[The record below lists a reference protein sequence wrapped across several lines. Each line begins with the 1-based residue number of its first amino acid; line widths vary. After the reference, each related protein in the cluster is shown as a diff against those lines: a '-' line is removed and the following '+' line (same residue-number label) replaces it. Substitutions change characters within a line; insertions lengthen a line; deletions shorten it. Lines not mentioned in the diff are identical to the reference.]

1 MNALAQLITPH
12 NIALD
17 IDVSSQEELFAFIGN
32 LFEKNHA
39 IPAKTVQSCLQD
51 REALGST
58 GLGQGI
64 AIPHGRV
71 KDLPEAHLGFVRLK
85 EGIDFKAPDGQ
96 LVQTIVIMLVPEQA
110 TQSHLE
116 ILSQVA
122 QILSDTATKKLL
134 FTETEPDNIYQLL
147 TAWNK

>member
-1 MNALAQLITPH
+1 MNALAELITPH
-12 NIALD
+12 NIVLD
-17 IDVSSQEELFAFIGN
+17 IEASTQKELFAFTGQ
-32 LFEKNHA
+32 LFEKNNG
-39 IPAKTVQSCLQD
+39 ISAKVVQTCLEA

-58 GLGQGI
+58 GLGEGI

-71 KDLPEAHLGFVRLK
+71 KDLPEAHLSFIRLSN
-85 EGIDFKAPDGQ
+85 GIEFNAPDGK
-96 LVQTIVIMLVPEQA
+96 LVQTLVIMLVPEEA

-122 QILSDTATKKLL
+122 QILSDKQTKKLL
-134 FTETEPDNIYQLL
+134 LTETDPDTIYQLL

>member
-1 MNALAQLITPH
+1 MNALAELITPN

-17 IDVSSQEELFAFIGN
+17 IGASTQKELFAFIGD
-32 LFEKNHA
+32 LFEKN
-39 IPAKTVQSCLQD
+39 IGISAKVVQTCLEA
-51 REALGST
+51 RESLGST

-71 KDLPEAHLGFVRLK
+71 KDLPEAHLGFVRLTN
-85 EGIDFKAPDGQ
+85 GIDFNAPDGK
-96 LVQTIVIMLVPEQA
+96 LVKTLVIMLVPEQA
-110 TQSHLE
+110 TQKHLE

-122 QILSDTATKKLL
+122 QILSDNSTKKILL
-134 FTETEPDNIYQLL
+134 TETDPDNIYQLL